1 MERLLW
7 LIIALGSDYKTCL
20 VYDILVWIR
29 TLEDSINLAT
39 EVVFRVP
46 FGKRLV
52 VAVVVLIL
60 SQRRRVWL
68 GALFGLTQ
76 GKFSRLR
83 HQK

>member
-1 MERLLW
+1 MEGLL
-7 LIIALGSDYKTCL
+7 LLMIALGGDYKTCL

-29 TLEDSINLAT
+29 TLEDSINLTA
-39 EVVFRVP
+39 EVIFRIP
-46 FGKRLV
+46 FCKRLV
-52 VAVVVLIL
+52 VAVVVFIL
-60 SQRRRVWL
+60 SQRRRVRL